1 MRVCGVE
8 IKGDDAIICLMSLEN
23 TMYDI
28 PNSRVPKIALL
39 KGTDSEN
46 IRKFQFTF
54 KKLIEDYKIDAVVIK
69 ERMTKGKFAGGSQ
82 SFKIEAAL
90 QLMDEV
96 QVELIRPA
104 DVKDCLHR
112 AQVTIDFRDTG
123 LKQFQQG
130 AFETAFTF
138 LHSRT

>member
-23 TMYDI
+23 NMYDI
-28 PNSRVPKIALL
+28 PHARVPKISLL
-39 KGTDSEN
+39 KGSDSEN

-54 KKLIEDYKIDAVVIK
+54 KKFIEDYNIQAVAVK

-90 QLMDEV
+90 QLIDEV
-96 QVELIRPA
+96 QVDLIRPNE
-104 DVKDCLHR
+104 VKDCLNK
-112 AQVTIDFRDTG
+112 AQITIDFRDTG

-138 LHSRT
+138 LNTL